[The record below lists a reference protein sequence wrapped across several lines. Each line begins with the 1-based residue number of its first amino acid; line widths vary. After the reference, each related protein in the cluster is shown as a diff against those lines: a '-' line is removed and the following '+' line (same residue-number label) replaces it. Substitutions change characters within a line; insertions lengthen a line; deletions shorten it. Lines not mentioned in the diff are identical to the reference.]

1 MVKTMREAIVELQ
14 RDVTRW
20 KAEIAGLEPLGQS
33 GTVGQLK
40 GWIREAERIIS
51 GSGHA

>member
-1 MVKTMREAIVELQ
+1 MVKTMRKAIVELQ

-20 KAEIAGLEPLGQS
+20 KAEIAGLEPLGHS
-33 GTVGQLK
+33 GIVEQLE
-40 GWIREAERIIS
+40 GWIREAQRIIS